1 VVVFV
6 FCASGIIGGLCF
18 NRKRKRKLKEKE
30 KEDFRQIQILNSK
43 NIIENNIRY
52 VQNISPNVEFAQNII
67 PVINNVQVRHAFNFQ
82 ESIRRGILVNYDN
95 ISTSDT
101 IIGVSSGPC
110 HECRTCESNNPEPYA
125 SIDDI
130 LAEVDYS

>member
-1 VVVFV
+1 M
-6 FCASGIIGGLCF
+6 I
-18 NRKRKRKLKEKE
+18 KRKRKLKEKE
-30 KEDFRQIQILNSK
+30 KEKEDFRQIQNINSK
-43 NIIENNIRY
+43 NINENNKRY
-52 VQNISPNVEFAQNII
+52 VQNISPNVVAFTQNII
-67 PVINNVQVRHAFNFQ
+67 PVINNVVQVRHVFNFQ
-82 ESIRRGILVNYDN
+82 ESMRRGILVNYDN

-130 LAEVDYS
+130 LAEVDYY